1 MKVAVIGSREL
12 RIENVGTYLP
22 KGVTE
27 LASGGARGVTSRRD
41 LPKPSPAGKGDRRGG
56 G

>member
-27 LASGGARGVTSRRD
+27 LVSGGARAVTSRRD
-41 LPKPSPAGKGDRRGG
+41 FLKPSPAGSEAARGS
-56 G
+56 